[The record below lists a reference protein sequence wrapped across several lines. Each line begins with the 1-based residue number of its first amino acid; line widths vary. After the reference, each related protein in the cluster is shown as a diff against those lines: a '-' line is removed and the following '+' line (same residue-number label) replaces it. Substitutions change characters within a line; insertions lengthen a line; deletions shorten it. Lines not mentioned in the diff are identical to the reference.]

1 MMRDGNISALPRAG
15 DSSRIPGRQSHG
27 ERARGIESHLVYCD
41 GCREL
46 VALVVKARN
55 RDAESY

>member
-1 MMRDGNISALPRAG
+1 MIPDGNISALPRAG
-15 DSSRIPGRQSHG
+15 DTGRILGRQLTVK
-27 ERARGIESHLVYCD
+27 EREGIESHLAYCD
-41 GCREL
+41 DCREL